1 MQTIP
6 LQMASLSKYQAGTS
20 ILRQAKQK
28 PALQL
33 LPKVADLT
41 EQLLLFRPNGFEV
54 TSRDGKCKVS
64 LQCGETEP
72 GEWIDTITGFLRMHN
87 NLEVSYI
94 YKMHIFYIISEID
107 MQLEHYNNN
116 TDRNDQVRGCT
127 IDPALKFSHAI
138 RL

>member
-94 YKMHIFYIISEID
+94 YKMHIFYIINEID